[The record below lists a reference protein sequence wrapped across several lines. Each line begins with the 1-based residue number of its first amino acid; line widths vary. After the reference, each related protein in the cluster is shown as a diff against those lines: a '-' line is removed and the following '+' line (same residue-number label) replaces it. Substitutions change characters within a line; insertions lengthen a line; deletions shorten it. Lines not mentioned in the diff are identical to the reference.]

1 MSIRLEFDIAFKSDY
16 HVSAGHGLG
25 LQVDSA
31 LLRDPDN
38 VPVIRGTVLAGLLR
52 ESLANLLSLDPFA
65 GERRCQASG
74 GDASKP
80 VYCGQ
85 FATNHGSECP
95 VCTIFGSTGRRKRW
109 RIASARPAGLTT
121 PQTSSR
127 EWRAGETAAQITT
140 RVRVNPRTRRAEEN
154 KLFTRE
160 EGDGSLHFR
169 FIAECMDES
178 EDAWREA
185 EWLVAAARLLRN
197 LGAGKRRGYG
207 ECEIHLADLSQENAL
222 LQRLEQRLKN
232 EPVAPAGAAQRAN
245 IQPLTLPADP
255 GQHTYRLQV
264 LVRLDEPLLV
274 ARRAEAGNQF
284 ETLETIPGA
293 VLRGALA
300 WRIAQHLGA
309 QLEDHSSTAYRNF
322 VNLFFHDTVRFSKL
336 LPVEVQREKSGY
348 PTIVAPRDLFTCELY
363 RGYGAQSQDQGRA
376 QSKEGHGVWSL
387 LQDNAPQECPIC
399 AQPDA
404 VSGRQAASVK
414 LETLSGFIS
423 LVKDAPRSKH
433 KPKQTVEMH
442 IRIDPKSGRVRTGD
456 LFGYVALEPGQYF
469 LGEIT
474 CSNEQTWKTL
484 QTMANLR
491 PNGDVNELTLGK
503 AGQRGYGE
511 VSAVFRPQSTPHL
524 HFSSVQ
530 KRVSTTE
537 RITLLLLSDAI
548 VPDPWGRFWRGFDA
562 DWLKQ
567 ELKLP
572 KGANVAID
580 RNQHGELLAFSTTRA
595 VDAFNA
601 KLGLPRAR
609 DIAIVAGSSVCLTFT
624 GIALRDLL
632 SLLEAAEAQGI
643 GLRRDEGFGR
653 VAFNHPIYQQLD
665 RQLLDVQTTAA
676 ELAPLALS
684 NAHTAHFSAR
694 VLQFWLEW
702 ARKLDEE
709 FQTELIR
716 DGRFEA
722 VARLLF
728 TSQQT
733 SLEAIKSDLQRMG
746 RQDTLLSAPL
756 SGRDKPNFFETD
768 GKQGLEMIQRML
780 DALATLLKE
789 NELEQEAQAW
799 CVGLRLLADRI
810 AGPARQKAMERR

>member
-1 MSIRLEFDIAFKSDY
+1 
-16 HVSAGHGLG
+16 
-25 LQVDSA
+25 
-31 LLRDPDN
+31 
-38 VPVIRGTVLAGLLR
+38 
-52 ESLANLLSLDPFA
+52 
-65 GERRCQASG
+65 
-74 GDASKP
+74 
-80 VYCGQ
+80 
-85 FATNHGSECP
+85 
-95 VCTIFGSTGRRKRW
+95 
-109 RIASARPAGLTT
+109 
-121 PQTSSR
+121 
-127 EWRAGETAAQITT
+127 
-140 RVRVNPRTRRAEEN
+140 
-154 KLFTRE
+154 
-160 EGDGSLHFR
+160 
-169 FIAECMDES
+169 
-178 EDAWREA
+178 
-185 EWLVAAARLLRN
+185 
-197 LGAGKRRGYG
+197 
-207 ECEIHLADLSQENAL
+207 
-222 LQRLEQRLKN
+222 
-232 EPVAPAGAAQRAN
+232 
-245 IQPLTLPADP
+245 
-255 GQHTYRLQV
+255 
-264 LVRLDEPLLV
+264 
-274 ARRAEAGNQF
+274 
-284 ETLETIPGA
+284 
-293 VLRGALA
+293 
-300 WRIAQHLGA
+300 
-309 QLEDHSSTAYRNF
+309 
-322 VNLFFHDTVRFSKL
+322 
-336 LPVEVQREKSGY
+336 
-348 PTIVAPRDLFTCELY
+348 
-363 RGYGAQSQDQGRA
+363 
-376 QSKEGHGVWSL
+376 
-387 LQDNAPQECPIC
+387 
-399 AQPDA
+399 
-404 VSGRQAASVK
+404 VK

-609 DIAIVAGSSVCLTFT
+609 DIAIVAGSSVRLTFT

-632 SLLEAAEAQGI
+632 SLLEDAEAQGI